1 MKSKKKHPQ
10 KDQRSKLKKKK
21 SALTVKRERFHPDR
35 PKPRGRTNLN
45 RTPDLDQSATR
56 YRLLTQCEYHPN
68 NR

>member
-1 MKSKKKHPQ
+1 MKSKKTPPK
-10 KDQRSKLKKKK
+10 RSEVKIEEKK